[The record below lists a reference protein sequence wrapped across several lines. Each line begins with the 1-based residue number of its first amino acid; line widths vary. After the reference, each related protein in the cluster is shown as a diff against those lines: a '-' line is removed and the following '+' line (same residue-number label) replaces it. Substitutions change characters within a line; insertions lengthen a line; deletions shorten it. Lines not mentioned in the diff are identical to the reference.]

1 MATDPEQD
9 GPKRRSVLLAGLALS
24 AIAAYAKAQ
33 STFSEPNGK
42 SPMLAPDHD
51 VETRVQKIIGGL
63 RPPVAIAGQPHAMLQ
78 ERMDAL
84 HVPGVSIAVVRNG
97 AIEWARGFGVTTK
110 GASSVSPDTLFQAG
124 SISKPVAAVA
134 VLALIQAG
142 RLDLDADV
150 NLYLKSWKVPAS
162 PYTDKAKVTLRQLLN
177 HSAGTTV
184 HGFAGYQAGA
194 SVPSLLDILDGAPP
208 ANSPPIVVNQ
218 QPGKR
223 FRYSGGGYTILQQL
237 LIDVTGKSF
246 PELLDEIV
254 FRPFGMNRSSYRQPL
269 PPNDLRNAAM
279 PYTADGDPVAGGPHT
294 YPELAA
300 AGLWT
305 TPSDLARFDLA
316 LFRAWVGRATP
327 VLSQSTVLQMLTP
340 GRGHYGLG
348 LVVNGKPPYRR
359 YSHDGVNAGFVSSM
373 VTYETGDGAVVMT
386 NGDRGYALAAE
397 IMQSIAAEYEWPNW
411 PHKERNLASIDAKLL
426 GRLVGNYQLT
436 RTMVIHISS
445 ERGQLFLQATGQEK
459 YELFPQS
466 DREFFTTAFDSVLTF
481 ETSGLTNAHR
491 LIFHQNGKDHTAD
504 RIP

>member
-1 MATDPEQD
+1 MP
-9 GPKRRSVLLAGLALS
+9 
-24 AIAAYAKAQ
+24 
-33 STFSEPNGK
+33 
-42 SPMLAPDHD
+42 APDTD
-51 VETRVQKIIGGL
+51 IETRVHRVLAGL
-63 RPPVAIAGQPHAMLQ
+63 RPPVAIAGQPHAMLRD
-78 ERMDAL
+78 RMAAL
-84 HVPGVSIAVVRNG
+84 HVPGVSIAVMHKG
-97 AIEWARGFGVTTK
+97 AIEWARGFGVAAK
-110 GASSVSPDTLFQAG
+110 GGSSVGPDTLFQTG

-134 VLALIQAG
+134 VLALVQAG

-150 NLYLKSWKVPAS
+150 NLYLKSWKIPTNS
-162 PYTDKAKVTLRQLLN
+162 YTDKTKVTLRVLLN

-184 HGFAGYQAGA
+184 HGFAGYEVGTA
-194 SVPSLLDILDGAPP
+194 VPSLLDVLEGVPP

-223 FRYSGGGYTILQQL
+223 FRYSGGGYAILQQL
-237 LIDVTGKSF
+237 LIDVTGKPF
-246 PELLDEIV
+246 AELLDEIV
-254 FRPFGMNRSSYRQPL
+254 FRPFGMARSSYQQPL

-316 LFRAWVGRATP
+316 LFDAWDGRTTP
-327 VLSQSTVLQMLTP
+327 VLSQAMVLQMLTP

-359 YSHDGVNAGFVSSM
+359 FSHDGANAGFVSSM
-373 VTYETGDGAVVMT
+373 VTYEAGDGAVVMT
-386 NGDRGYALAAE
+386 NGDQGYHLAGE
-397 IMQSIAAEYEWPNW
+397 IMQSIAAEYQWPNW
-411 PHKERNLASIDAKLL
+411 PHKERNLAAIDPKLL
-426 GRLVGNYQLT
+426 DRLVGNYQLT
-436 RTMVIHISS
+436 RTTVIHISN

-459 YELFPQS
+459 FELFPQS

-481 ETSGLTNAHR
+481 EANGSNDVRR
-491 LIFHQNGKDHTAD
+491 LIMHQNGKDYRTD